1 MKKCF
6 ECKATEDVQEH
17 HVVPASR
24 GGTQTVP
31 LCSSCHG
38 KAHGRDGKGMNHSR
52 LVTEG
57 IKKKFENDPG
67 ARKGWGAQRYKEH
80 TAEAMT
86 QGRKKLADEFALENG
101 EFAFLLRENGL
112 SYEAIATT
120 YTAQAKY
127 KTQRGK
133 KTWTKSGIRKVI
145 LRYKRLHQE
154 AS

>member
-57 IKKKFENDPG
+57 IKKKFDRDPESRSSWG
-67 ARKGWGAQRYKEH
+67 RGTDPSSPKDMERGRIARGDK
-80 TAEAMT
+80 
-86 QGRKKLADEFALENG
+86 FALENG
-101 EFAFLLRENGL
+101 ALVYQLREQGL
-112 SYEAIATT
+112 T
-120 YTAQAKY
+120 YQKCADTY
-127 KTQRGK
+127 VRRGFKTSRGK
-133 KTWTKSGIRKVI
+133 NTWNTSQVRKLF
-145 LRYKRLHQE
+145 LRYKKLTLE
-154 AS
+154 DK